1 MKKLFI
7 SVPMKDRTE
16 EAIRTSME
24 KMHKIAEATV
34 GEELKVIPS
43 YIEDNPPKDAKE
55 AVWYLGRSIQ
65 MMSEADYMVCI
76 NDMWEYSG
84 CLTERDVAERYG
96 IRMIRVSAIY
106 VAPDILNK
114 REGMA
119 ITPACGAPIGY

>member
-7 SVPMKDRTE
+7 SVPMKGRTDD
-16 EAIRTSME
+16 AIKASME

-34 GEELKVIPS
+34 GEELEVIPN

-65 MMSEADYMVCI
+65 MLSEADYMACVD
-76 NDMWEYSG
+76 DMWEYKG

-96 IRMIRVSAIY
+96 IPMIRVRVGYI
-106 VAPDILNK
+106 APDILEQRK
-114 REGMA
+114 EA
-119 ITPACGAPIGY
+119 SSIPVCGVPIGY